1 MKDDH
6 KQKLG
11 EYPPAQHHAR
21 PLEQRRGGLQLQQQL
36 EEAWQEWISP
46 RSRPACPWKV
56 VSLSI
61 PAIDLIILLMECLQV
76 QVTSSHSHVVCPRSC
91 WEPPQE
97 AAASSGHRFRQ
108 WWDLHFQRIR
118 VKNRWHVLSAALKQN
133 NRILAD
139 LGSNIWKVDDMN
151 SNRTSYSKNDLE
163 NDQFRDQAEPQQWP
177 EYCVTLAPH
186 AMACGCSWAL
196 AQDITLV
203 VLRSPI
209 QSSLQANQ
217 AAQPQCERPESSRI
231 HVLIGGICS
240 SDIHFDPTAL
250 VTRARKAWL
259 CISRAK
265 VCIS

>member
-1 MKDDH
+1 MITSKSLESTHLRSIMQGHWSKDAVDCNCNNSW
-6 KQKLG
+6 KRLAG
-11 EYPPAQHHAR
+11 MDFAQF
-21 PLEQRRGGLQLQQQL
+21 
-36 EEAWQEWISP
+36 SP
-46 RSRPACPWKV
+46 RLSMESCISEHPGHWPHHTSHGMPAGAGNLLPQHVCPTYV
-56 VSLSI
+56 ENPHRRLRHL
-61 PAIDLIILLMECLQV
+61 PAIGFADDE
-76 QVTSSHSHVVCPRSC
+76 T
-91 WEPPQE
+91 
-97 AAASSGHRFRQ
+97 F
-108 WWDLHFQRIR
+108 HFQRKQR
-118 VKNRWHVLSAALKQN
+118 PVLSAALKQN

-177 EYCVTLAPH
+177 EYCVALAPH
-186 AMACGCSWAL
+186 AVACGCSWAL